1 MYICSHLYFVA
12 YFLFS
17 ELYQVAQLIKLELSF
32 PFSYQDP
39 ACENFCYNTIMY
51 TNRSFSARS
60 SLQKQALFDQ
70 ADGQQSTLSYTLQY
84 TTTIGS
90 NSFRLESRVKWC
102 VGVGFRRLITRTDSS
117 TTSISSNQTKLNI
130 IPKSSSSLDKSR
142 DIHLCDL
149 LFIGVHRCKS
159 IRPSVRP
166 RP

>member
-1 MYICSHLYFVA
+1 MFAI
-12 YFLFS
+12 
-17 ELYQVAQLIKLELSF
+17 ILSCIQIDHSQPGPLSRSR
-32 PFSYQDP
+32 PFSTRQ
-39 ACENFCYNTIMY
+39 TG
-51 TNRSFSARS
+51 S
-60 SLQKQALFDQ
+60 KALF
-70 ADGQQSTLSYTLQY
+70 LILYN

-117 TTSISSNQTKLNI
+117 TSISSNQTKLNI

-166 RP
+166 SVPVHE